1 MQITQAV
8 LNQAEADAPKSGYE
22 TRQFYTLA
30 IGADGDASLQTAD
43 ETELDASN
51 TSYNTS
57 DTSNRPIRTGYTGYL
72 VGDGFPQNGYE
83 FGHGIQFPANAA
95 KDDFFLRT
103 DFLPNRLFRFDDTR
117 WVTVESAVRMNM
129 TNNNSRQTQKTS
141 FINNTDYIYNDA
153 VAVDYIKLPPVVVS
167 PATVPVDYN
176 FVIPTNI
183 DYVVA
188 LYVVFKL
195 DSTEIAYAV
204 ADYPGIITNN
214 LGKVKI
220 TLPVIN
226 TEQQILPYDG
236 IWKLTL
242 CDNREAQRQSLSK
255 VLRPRA
261 DL

>member
-1 MQITQAV
+1 
-8 LNQAEADAPKSGYE
+8 
-22 TRQFYTLA
+22 
-30 IGADGDASLQTAD
+30 
-43 ETELDASN
+43 
-51 TSYNTS
+51 
-57 DTSNRPIRTGYTGYL
+57 
-72 VGDGFPQNGYE
+72 
-83 FGHGIQFPANAA
+83 
-95 KDDFFLRT
+95 
-103 DFLPNRLFRFDDTR
+103 
-117 WVTVESAVRMNM
+117 MNM

-153 VAVDYIKLPPVVVS
+153 VAVDHIKLPPVVVS

-176 FVIPTNI
+176 YVIPTNI

-195 DSTEIAYAV
+195 ESTEIAYAV

-214 LGKVKI
+214 SGKVKI